1 MRIINVPAASFI
13 AKAARDVN
21 SAMNFAFPKMNEMFN
36 NGGDE
41 LFKKVKVA
49 DFLFR
54 GINDGVVELLMKD
67 PALSTLV
74 TKYLPDTFQYKISI
88 FKHQYLL
95 NYLETMGLHCS
106 IRK

>member
-1 MRIINVPAASFI
+1 MSVRIINVPAVSFI

-54 GINDGVVELLMKD
+54 GINDGVVRLLMND
-67 PALSTLV
+67 TSLSTLV
-74 TKYLPDTFQYKISI
+74 KKYLPDTFQ
-88 FKHQYLL
+88 
-95 NYLETMGLHCS
+95 
-106 IRK
+106 